1 MNRLRRLAIGEFN
14 PLKRFAIGVN
24 SKRSGIDSTSIALR
38 FGLRVFDSG
47 EIGVVSVLVFV
58 ELVDDVLLRLAREVL
73 LGGLLDLCNRTNMLR
88 KHEILGK
95 SIVFSHKHMNIFQT
109 PIPNMK
115 NSDLASSHRD
125 NFKRH

>member
-1 MNRLRRLAIGEFN
+1 MGEFN
-14 PLKRFAIGVN
+14 PLKRVAIGVN

-95 SIVFSHKHMNIFQT
+95 LIVFSYKHMNIFQT

-115 NSDLASSHRD
+115 IPI
-125 NFKRH
+125 